1 MRAVIQRVSSA
12 RVTVG
17 DRSVGAIGPGL
28 LVFLGIAT
36 NDTQVQANWL
46 LDKLLDLRIFEDE
59 RGKFAQSLREVHG
72 ELLLVSQFTLLAD
85 TRKGRRPSFTAAAR
99 PESAVPL
106 YEHVV
111 ARARSQGV
119 TVATGEFGAH
129 MQVELVNDGPVT
141 VILDTEE
148 RRLG

>member
-1 MRAVIQRVSSA
+1 VRAVIQRVSAA

-36 NDTQVQANWL
+36 NDTEVQANWL
-46 LDKLLDLRIFEDE
+46 LAKLLDLRIFEDDC
-59 RGKFAQSLREVHG
+59 GKFAQSLREVHG

-85 TRKGRRPSFTAAAR
+85 TRRGRRPSFSAAAR
-99 PESAVPL
+99 PEAAVPL
-106 YEHVV
+106 YEQVV
-111 ARARSQGV
+111 ARARSQGIS
-119 TVATGEFGAH
+119 VATGEFGAH

-141 VILDTEE
+141 VILETEE
-148 RRLG
+148 RRVD